1 MANSLLKVGCSI
13 RINRILNNRIMRT
26 NRNFPGLMVNVPKMM
41 NHLMNDDF
49 TNQFSE
55 FVKDFN
61 APSYNVKEN
70 EDSYTVELAVPGF
83 DKQDFSIKIHEGK
96 LVVSSEVE
104 TNAEEKKNEYSYR
117 EFHKSS
123 FSRTFALPKN
133 KIDEDKVEATYL
145 NGVLEIALA
154 KKEEAKPKS
163 PQLVEVK

>member
-1 MANSLLKVGCSI
+1 
-13 RINRILNNRIMRT
+13 MRT
-26 NRNFPGLMVNVPKMM
+26 HRNFPGLMVNMPKMM

-70 EDSYTVELAVPGF
+70 NESYAVELAVPGF
-83 DKQDFSIKIHEGK
+83 DKSDFSIKIHEEK
-96 LVVSSEVE
+96 LIVSSEVE
-104 TNAEEKKNEYSYR
+104 TKSDENKVEYSYQ
-117 EFHKSS
+117 EFKKAS
-123 FSRTFALPKN
+123 FSRTFALPKG
-133 KIDEDKVEATYL
+133 KIEEEAVSANYL
-145 NGVLEIALA
+145 NGVLTITLA